1 MAVLAAIGEPERKP
15 EVAKEEECDG
25 RDHLWSRR
33 LGVGA
38 RGGTGCARIERRAR
52 PRLRPRARRFPP
64 TGRRA
69 ADRLAHLCGGDGRAE
84 WVVAVGHPADQLVA
98 AATKTEAT
106 LIVVGSHGPRSS
118 SLGSISAE
126 VSRRAPCPVV
136 VVPPGSDHGFR
147 SAVGI
152 GRANGDA

>member
-1 MAVLAAIGEPERKP
+1 MGAIICGLDDSE
-15 EVAKEEECDG
+15 
-25 RDHLWSRR
+25 S
-33 LGVGA
+33 A
-38 RGGTGCARIERRAR
+38 RGAARVARGLSGELGLDLVFVRVLEDSRQRVDGT
-52 PRLRPRARRFPP
+52 
-64 TGRRA
+64 

-136 VVPPGSDHGFR
+136 VVPPGSDRGFH
-147 SAVGI
+147 STVVI
-152 GRANGDA
+152 GRAAGDVPDTAASAYRSA